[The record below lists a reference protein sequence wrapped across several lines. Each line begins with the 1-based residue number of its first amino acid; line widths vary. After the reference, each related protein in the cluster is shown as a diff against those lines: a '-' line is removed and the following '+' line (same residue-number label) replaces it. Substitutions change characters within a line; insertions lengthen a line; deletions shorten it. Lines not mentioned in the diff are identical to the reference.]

1 MRKGI
6 DFENEFSSKGQ
17 QGIIFAKFRNRYDRI
32 TSLYGF
38 AYFITRV
45 IKRNYFNFIYT

>member
-38 AYFITRV
+38 VYFSCV